1 MSGGAFLG
9 TTPFAA
15 TVLDRL
21 AASDFRPSLVVTLPD
36 RRRGRGRREEPS
48 AVAERAGDLGIELLK
63 SEDVNADAD
72 RERIISATEGVGWS
86 SICAFGQLIREP
98 LLSEAPMLNVHPSL
112 LPRWRG
118 AAPIERSLMAGDWQ
132 TGVSVMKLVAGLDSG
147 PVALVETT
155 PIGEEEDF
163 GGLSGRLAEIGGDL
177 LARALDLA
185 MQDSIVWAEQDDSEA
200 TYAEKI
206 KPSERQLD
214 PTRSAAQCHHLVRAL
229 TPHIGAWVGLLDGG
243 RLGVTE
249 SRLDRSNAPDPGSLV
264 EDSGRLLLGCADC
277 ALELT
282 KVKPE
287 GRSEMDAA
295 SYLRGYGVPS
305 SAT

>member
-48 AVAERAGDLGIELLK
+48 AVAERAGELGLELLK
-63 SEDVNADAD
+63 SEDVNADSD
-72 RERIISATEGVGWS
+72 RERIVAATDGVGWA

-112 LPRWRG
+112 LPKWRG
-118 AAPIERSLMAGDWQ
+118 AAPIERSLMAGDRE

-163 GGLSGRLAEIGGDL
+163 GELSARLAGIGGEL
-177 LARALDLA
+177 LTRALDQA
-185 MQDSIVWAEQDDSEA
+185 VRGSITWAEQDDSEA
-200 TYAEKI
+200 TYAEKVE
-206 KPSERQLD
+206 PFERQLD
-214 PTRSAAQCHHLVRAL
+214 PNRTAAECHDLVRAL
-229 TPHIGAWVGLLDGG
+229 TPHIGAWVELPDGG
-243 RLGVTE
+243 RLGVTG
-249 SRLDRSNAPDPGSLV
+249 SRLDPGNAPDPGSLI

-277 ALELT
+277 ALELIT
-282 KVKPE
+282 VKPE

-295 SYLRGYGVPS
+295 SYLRGYGPPTS
-305 SAT
+305 GT

>member
-1 MSGGAFLG
+1 M
-9 TTPFAA
+9 
-15 TVLDRL
+15 
-21 AASDFRPSLVVTLPD
+21 
-36 RRRGRGRREEPS
+36 EPS
-48 AVAERAGDLGIELLK
+48 AVAVRAGDLGLELLK

-72 RERIISATEGVGWS
+72 RERIVAATEGVGWA

-112 LPRWRG
+112 LPKWRG
-118 AAPIERSLMAGDWQ
+118 AAPIERSLMAGDRE

-163 GGLSGRLAEIGGDL
+163 GELSGRLAGIGGDL

-185 MQDSIVWAEQDDSEA
+185 VRESIVWVEQDDSEA
-200 TYAEKI
+200 TYAEKVES
-206 KPSERQLD
+206 PERQLD
-214 PTRSAAQCHHLVRAL
+214 PTRSAAECHDLVRAL
-229 TPHIGAWVGLLDGG
+229 TPHIGAWVGLEGNT
-243 RLGVTE
+243 RLGVTG
-249 SRLDRSNAPDPGSLV
+249 SRLDPSTSPSPGTFV
-264 EDSGRLLLGCADC
+264 DESGRLLLGCADC

-282 KVKPE
+282 TVKPE